1 VIIFPGNELPGRLLL
16 FVRGVMSTHC
26 LPSKLVIL
34 INAVCF
40 QLVWWAGVL
49 AHNQLILLSILL
61 LICHFL
67 LSKSVRHDALV
78 MCVCGAIGITVDS
91 LLVWFGVFK
100 FDNMP
105 YWLGLLWLYF
115 ALCLDYSL
123 ALFRKFPLLLQAIL
137 GGIFGCLSYLAGAK
151 FDAVMLPLGEVWS
164 GLILV
169 LIWSCLFPVLLIISS
184 RITTVDLA
192 LEDGR

>member
-1 VIIFPGNELPGRLLL
+1 
-16 FVRGVMSTHC
+16 
-26 LPSKLVIL
+26 
-34 INAVCF
+34 
-40 QLVWWAGVL
+40 
-49 AHNQLILLSILL
+49 
-61 LICHFL
+61 
-67 LSKSVRHDALV
+67 V

>member
-1 VIIFPGNELPGRLLL
+1 MFSYGIPPTL
-16 FVRGVMSTHC
+16 F
-26 LPSKLVIL
+26 IL

-61 LICHFL
+61 IVGHFL
-67 LSKSVRHDALV
+67 LSTSVRHDALV

-91 LLVWFGVFK
+91 LLVWFGVFE
-100 FDNMP
+100 FNNIP

-123 ALFRKFPLLLQAIL
+123 ALFRKFSLWLQALL
-137 GGIFGCLSYLAGAK
+137 GGVFGCFSYLAGAK

-164 GLILV
+164 AVILV
-169 LIWSCLFPVLLIISS
+169 LIWSCLFPVLLFISS
-184 RITTVDLA
+184 RITTADLA
-192 LEDGR
+192 LENRR